1 MKGTLRALVLLLV
14 IGTLMVPAIGM
25 SIEEQGDTEENE
37 DGEEVLVTDDTTSD
51 LQPLFTPLTTVFGA
65 LIMLLVIGILFSW
78 LGVIG

>member
-25 SIEEQGDTEENE
+25 TIEEQADTEEDE
-37 DGEEVLVTDDTTSD
+37 DGEEILVTDDTTSN

-65 LIMLLVIGILFSW
+65 LILLLVIGIFFSW
-78 LGVIG
+78 MGVIG